1 VSEAALNIVAGMIV
15 IPWCIW
21 VTVSIFNQFKSLA
34 MLEQQLDSHKQ
45 ELSLNREILQL
56 LKGRRG

>member
-1 VSEAALNIVAGMIV
+1 
-15 IPWCIW
+15 
-21 VTVSIFNQFKSLA
+21 